1 MKTNRKILF
10 GLLTASSF
18 TAVPLLAA
26 KCDDKNENSQ
36 KNPQDNGDKV
46 EKQALGEVVKNTNL
60 GEIVL
65 PKDKEIPEASSI
77 LESLVKTNATV
88 DTSELEVSNIL
99 KNGATVSAKK
109 ESKKYSGSINVTF
122 TIKKSDDVVAK
133 KDLSKVNKD
142 NFKFLTNF
150 VFGSDLLEALKTDL
164 ELPNLKLDDFQFTV
178 DKLAT
183 ADKEG
188 KLVIEAKPTSKLITG
203 TVILDI
209 PRLVVKPT
217 EENHNIADAKKLLDE
232 TLKNLSILESKMDS
246 NIKNIEKWEANT
258 SDGGVFTEEAKKIK
272 DTSSQVKAKF
282 KEAKTKVEMLIK
294 DKTKLSDEEIK
305 SANKIINDFIA
316 YYFTEV
322 KSKDTGKII
331 YDGENTMRDIKKIA
345 KLKNGNQEK
354 DSLIEF

>member
-1 MKTNRKILF
+1 M
-10 GLLTASSF
+10 
-18 TAVPLLAA
+18 
-26 KCDDKNENSQ
+26 
-36 KNPQDNGDKV
+36 
-46 EKQALGEVVKNTNL
+46 
-60 GEIVL
+60 
-65 PKDKEIPEASSI
+65 
-77 LESLVKTNATV
+77 
-88 DTSELEVSNIL
+88 
-99 KNGATVSAKK
+99 
-109 ESKKYSGSINVTF
+109 
-122 TIKKSDDVVAK
+122 
-133 KDLSKVNKD
+133 
-142 NFKFLTNF
+142 
-150 VFGSDLLEALKTDL
+150 KTDL

-272 DTSSQVKAKF
+272 DISSQVKAKF

>member
-188 KLVIEAKPTSKLITG
+188 KLVIEAKT
-203 TVILDI
+203 
-209 PRLVVKPT
+209 
-217 EENHNIADAKKLLDE
+217 
-232 TLKNLSILESKMDS
+232 
-246 NIKNIEKWEANT
+246 
-258 SDGGVFTEEAKKIK
+258 
-272 DTSSQVKAKF
+272 
-282 KEAKTKVEMLIK
+282 
-294 DKTKLSDEEIK
+294 
-305 SANKIINDFIA
+305 DF
-316 YYFTEV
+316 
-322 KSKDTGKII
+322 
-331 YDGENTMRDIKKIA
+331 
-345 KLKNGNQEK
+345 
-354 DSLIEF
+354 